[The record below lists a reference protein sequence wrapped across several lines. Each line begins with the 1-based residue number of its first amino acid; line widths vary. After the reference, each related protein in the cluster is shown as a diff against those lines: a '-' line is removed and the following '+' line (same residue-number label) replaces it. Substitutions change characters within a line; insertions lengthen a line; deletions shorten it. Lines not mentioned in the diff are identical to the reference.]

1 MTRRPATES
10 AGRGR
15 SPVDAHRLVAGQ
27 PGVEAAL
34 ERRAHEGQSD
44 EQEGD
49 GGHRRQQPPPP
60 RVGEEQA
67 PEVEG
72 VAHDRAPTGP
82 GRVHQPE
89 EGQPGLDGDG
99 PLDGGDQA
107 RDQDQPDLG
116 QDVGPQ
122 HLARARPEAHR
133 GPDVGPP
140 AQGEH
145 GRPQAVDGLT
155 PGQQARVLCARAL
168 LALFPPDLA
177 RAEELAI
184 QGLRRGEALDDEVIR
199 ATATYALATVA
210 FNRGHYVEASQRA
223 ERVLV
228 RVDDHPE
235 LGVGLGWRHL
245 NQLGRLLLCQ
255 SQVRL
260 DEVEEAGDTLR
271 RALRAIREHGYR
283 GLQASGQALTVVQR
297 YEIGEWDDAATEFET
312 LTDLSADVG
321 QFWGL
326 DLAAGARS
334 LISFHRGDPQA
345 AADFLGIATRSAS
358 RGPIDRQLATLA
370 EALLAE
376 STGSQGR
383 ALAVLVERWD
393 DLVGKGVLAACLAM
407 GPDLV
412 RLARLAGDL
421 ERAFDACRVVESI
434 AAANPGVA
442 SILGTSLRCRGL
454 AEDDV
459 EILTGAAAAC
469 RDSPFPLGRAQAIED
484 AAGALAR
491 AGDLTAA
498 RPLFADALQ
507 AYELLDAT
515 WDIGRVRSRT
525 RALGLR
531 QGSRGGASGRARDG
545 RRSPGASGRWS
556 SWWRRGCRTGRWPS
570 GCSCPRTR

>member
-1 MTRRPATES
+1 MDLFEPADPGRDALMTDYLTCLESIGRAPEGEAVALDLLTRHQPPRTE
-10 AGRGR
+10 A
-15 SPVDAHRLVAGQ
+15 RLRL
-27 PGVEAAL
+27 AL
-34 ERRAHEGQSD
+34 ARRANT
-44 EQEGD
+44 
-49 GGHRRQQPPPP
+49 R
-60 RVGEEQA
+60 GEIE
-67 PEVEG
+67 EV
-72 VAHDRAPTGP
+72 H
-82 GRVHQPE
+82 
-89 EGQPGLDGDG
+89 
-99 PLDGGDQA
+99 DQA
-107 RDQDQPDLG
+107 
-116 QDVGPQ
+116 
-122 HLARARPEAHR
+122 ARA
-133 GPDVGPP
+133 
-140 AQGEH
+140 
-145 GRPQAVDGLT
+145 QAVDGLT

-184 QGLRRGEALDDEVIR
+184 QGLRRGETLDDEVTR

-210 FNRGHYVEASQRA
+210 FNRGHYVEARQRA

-245 NQLGRLLLCQ
+245 NQIGRLLLCQ

-271 RALRAIREHGYR
+271 TALRAIREHGYR

-312 LTDLSADVG
+312 LIDLSADVG

-345 AADFLGIATRSAS
+345 AADSLGIATRSAS

-376 STGSQGR
+376 STGSPGQ

-393 DLVGKGVLAACLAM
+393 DHGGQGVLAACLVM

-421 ERAFDACRVVESI
+421 DRAVRRLPRGRVDRRRQ
-434 AAANPGVA
+434 PGGG
-442 SILGTSLRCRGL
+442 LDPGYQPPLPGPGRRRCR
-454 AEDDV
+454 DPD
-459 EILTGAAAAC
+459 
-469 RDSPFPLGRAQAIED
+469 RGRGRVPRQS
-484 AAGALAR
+484 LAR
-491 AGDLTAA
+491 WTG
-498 RPLFADALQ
+498 P
-507 AYELLDAT
+507 
-515 WDIGRVRSRT
+515 WPSRT
-525 RALGLR
+525 RPTPW
-531 QGSRGGASGRARDG
+531 
-545 RRSPGASGRWS
+545 PGPA
-556 SWWRRGCRTGRWPS
+556 T
-570 GCSCPRTR
+570 